1 MSPTGRAGA
10 EHARHRLIEM
20 LARRG
25 IRDRAVLRAM
35 DEVPREAFLP
45 PELAEF
51 AYEDT
56 PLPIEEGQT
65 ISQPYIVALMALAAD
80 LQPTDR
86 VLEVGTGSGYA
97 AAVLSRLA
105 GQVYTIERHGALAQL
120 ARRRLAELGIA
131 NVHVR
136 HGDGTRGWPEQAP
149 FDAILV
155 TAAGPEVP
163 QALRD
168 QLGNHGRLVIPV
180 GDVPRTQ
187 RLVRWIR
194 TDGGIREED
203 LGAVRFVPLIGEEG
217 WAPPPGTPIV
227 TGTPIRE
234 APVASPTAAVTPRP
248 SDVGAVAALREAA
261 VPVIDPDTAD
271 LGSLVERIANA
282 RVVLIGE
289 STHGTSEFYRMRA
302 HLTRVL
308 IEEHGFR
315 IVGIEGDW
323 PDVARVHRWVRH
335 EADRNGW
342 APFARFPRWMWRNRE
357 TESFVSWL
365 RAWNEEQAPEDRG
378 GIYGLDL
385 YSLHRSMEAVLG
397 YLERVDPDAAAVARE
412 RYGCLTPWQHDPATY
427 GRAVLTRRH
436 RLCEDEVVAMLRELL
451 ASRVD
456 YMAQD
461 GDRFLDAVHNARLV
475 ADAEAYYRVMYEGGH
490 ASWNLRDRHMF
501 ETLVALLDWYGK
513 DARAVVWAHNSH
525 VGDASATE
533 MGGQGQT
540 NVGELARG
548 HFAERAFLI
557 GQGTDRG
564 SVAAAHDWGGPM
576 EIRLLRPSW
585 PGSYE
590 AICHATDVTGFLVH
604 LREPEQDRLL
614 DELLPPRLERAVGV
628 VYRPESELQSHYFQ
642 ASLPRQMDA
651 WIWFDET
658 RAVTPL
664 THPSGDA
671 RGAFFAEG
679 GIE

>member
-1 MSPTGRAGA
+1 
-10 EHARHRLIEM
+10 
-20 LARRG
+20 
-25 IRDRAVLRAM
+25 M

-65 ISQPYIVALMALAAD
+65 ISQPYIVALMALAASVG
-80 LQPTDR
+80 PTDK
-86 VLEVGTGSGYA
+86 VLEIGTGSGYA

-105 GQVYTIERHGALAQL
+105 GQVYTIERHGALTEL
-120 ARRRLAELGIA
+120 ARQRLSELGIT

-136 HGDGTRGWPEQAP
+136 HGDGTRGWPEEAP

-155 TAAGPEVP
+155 TAAGPDVP
-163 QALRD
+163 RALRD
-168 QLGNHGRLVIPV
+168 QLAHFGRLVIPV
-180 GDVPRTQ
+180 GEAPRTQ

-194 TDGGIREED
+194 SDGGIREED

-217 WAPPPGTPIV
+217 WAPPPGVPIV
-227 TGTPIRE
+227 TGVPIRE
-234 APVASPTAAVTPRP
+234 VPAAAPPPILPSRA
-248 SDVGAVAALREAA
+248 SDVGAVTALRETV
-261 VPVIDPDTAD
+261 VPVENPERAD
-271 LGSLVERIANA
+271 LGSLVERIGDA
-282 RVVLIGE
+282 RVVLVGE

-302 HLTRVL
+302 HLTRLL

-335 EADRNGW
+335 EEDRDGW
-342 APFARFPRWMWRNRE
+342 TPFARFPRWMWRNQE

-365 RAWNEEQAPEDRG
+365 RRWNEGRATEDRG
-378 GIYGLDL
+378 GVYGLDL
-385 YSLHRSMEAVLG
+385 YGMHRSMEAVLG
-397 YLERVDPDAAAVARE
+397 YLERVDPATAHVARE
-412 RYGCLTPWQHDPATY
+412 RYGCLTPWQQDPATY
-427 GRAVLTRRH
+427 GRAVLTRRY
-436 RLCEDEVVAMLRELL
+436 RLCEEDVVSMLRELL
-451 ASRVD
+451 ANRVD
-456 YMAQD
+456 YMTRD
-461 GDRFLDAVHNARLV
+461 GDRFLDALHNARLI

-501 ETLVALLDWYGK
+501 ETLISLLDWHGE

-525 VGDASATE
+525 VGDAAATE

-540 NVGELARG
+540 TIGELARG

-564 SVAAAHDWGGPM
+564 VVAAARHWGG
-576 EIRLLRPSW
+576 RLEFRTLRPSW

-590 AICHATDVTGFLVH
+590 AICHATDVAGFLVH
-604 LREPEQDRLL
+604 LREPEHDRLL
-614 DELLPPRLERAVGV
+614 DELVPPRLERAVGV
-628 VYRPESELQSHYFQ
+628 VYRPETELQSHYFQ
-642 ASLPRQMDA
+642 ASLPHQVDA

-664 THPSGDA
+664 THPSGDV
-671 RGAFFAEG
+671 RGAFFAKG